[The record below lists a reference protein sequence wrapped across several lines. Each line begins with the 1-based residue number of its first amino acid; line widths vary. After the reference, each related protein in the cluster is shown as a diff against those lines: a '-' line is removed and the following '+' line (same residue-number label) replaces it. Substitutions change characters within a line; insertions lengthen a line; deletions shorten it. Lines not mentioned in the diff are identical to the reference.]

1 MDAEVAVQ
9 RTYRRDDP
17 VPPPIASSI
26 LTTTH
31 FEPALDLNTEMAAS
45 NRGYRP
51 RSS

>member
-1 MDAEVAVQ
+1 MDAEIAVQ
-9 RTYRRDDP
+9 PTYRRDDP
-17 VPPPIASSI
+17 APPIASSI